1 MPMVTENSA
10 AQLGRALGSGTPV
23 APPPGPKRW
32 PAWYFSLADALSAA
46 RAPVLAASAYF
57 AVVALPDQSAE
68 AARMMLDWHWFSL
81 IVGVVLW
88 GAFSA
93 YLAITLAAMAS
104 RAFRIDSKAR
114 ALAAP
119 VVQKFLML
127 VLLAA
132 PFLAGF
138 FALGG
143 HHIIGSVVSP
153 LLERETWTE
162 LLSQVA
168 TERVLRQEAPVSM
181 ARASFAF
188 ILDSNVS
195 VFLYSLVEAAFR
207 GFAIL
212 MLAIYF
218 GLPTIVI
225 AFVLLYGALAGL
237 ANALAWILSRLGI
250 RARRLDPAWPVVEV
264 FDHHFLDLHGEKL
277 EGVAVTIGVLFL
289 IWTIGWGVAE
299 YLFGI
304 YVEIPTLFFLP
315 IWATALCAA
324 LIGLVWLSARW
335 HVPVLVP
342 CLVFASLW
350 SCADISDNHDIRH
363 RLVPQLAQAALPIPG
378 GDGARPPGRAQVDAD
393 PRRPLTDTFRLWLD
407 QRADMARWHQAG
419 RPFPVLLVAAE
430 GGGARAAYFTA
441 LVMEELR
448 ARCPRLLHHTFL
460 MVGVSGGSLG
470 SALVA
475 ASAQAAPP
483 APGPG
488 CEPPGAAPAEA
499 RGAAADAAR
508 VLEADLLSPLVRGT
522 LVSDLLARLIPWDW
536 PYIFGDGWLRR
547 SWNWA
552 VREPF
557 TDITDRSRYLER
569 AVDRAWRDRT
579 GRALEQLS
587 FEGVWEGTRG
597 DVPALMLLTTD
608 VATGRRVAVSHVTMP
623 GRADAPVSGC
633 AELPG
638 FDQPVAEIARMRTL
652 AEDVPGIDMP
662 LSTAALLSAR
672 FTLLSPAGTLPCPG
686 PRRRL
691 VDGGYFENSGLTTML
706 DVIDSLRDIARERRV
721 ALVMLRIENS
731 RATTNPSNVAGAAP
745 ELPPGSLVELA
756 SPVRALM
763 ATRSARAEQAR
774 AAAQRVVQ
782 LSRQA
787 CAAATAALPCVE
799 IREVAFALSPG
810 CVPIPLGWSLSD
822 EARRDMQNQL
832 LGKPD
837 SGRRVCVS
845 RGAPGRAQN
854 RLALDMV
861 QRLLAPP

>member
-1 MPMVTENSA
+1 MVTENSA
-10 AQLGRALGSGTPV
+10 ARVGRRLGSGAPA

-46 RAPVLAASAYF
+46 RAPVIAACAYF

-68 AARMMLDWHWFSL
+68 AARMLLDWHWFFRST
-81 IVGVVLW
+81 GVVLW
-88 GAFSA
+88 AVFSG
-93 YLAITLAAMAS
+93 YLALTFAAMAG
-104 RAFRIDSKAR
+104 RAFGIDSKAR
-114 ALAAP
+114 ARAASA
-119 VVQKFLML
+119 VQKLL
-127 VLLAA
+127 ILLLLAA

-138 FALGG
+138 FALSS
-143 HHIIGSVVSP
+143 HHVIWNAVSP
-153 LLERETWTE
+153 LLEWETYTE
-162 LLSQVA
+162 FLAQVT
-168 TERVLRQEAPVSM
+168 TERALRQEAPTQI
-181 ARASFAF
+181 AGPALAF
-188 ILDSNVS
+188 IWDSKFF
-195 VFLYSLVEAAFR
+195 VFLYSLVKAAYR
-207 GFAIL
+207 GLSIAAL
-212 MLAIYF
+212 GTYF
-218 GLPTIVI
+218 GVPTLLI
-225 AFVLLYGALAGL
+225 AGVVAYAVLAGL
-237 ANALAWILSRLGI
+237 ANLLAWVVSRFGMG
-250 RARRLDPAWPVVEV
+250 RPFRLTPSWAIVHV
-264 FDHHFLDLHGEKL
+264 FDRFFLNLHGRTL
-277 EGVAVTIGVLFL
+277 EGVAIAVGLLFL
-289 IWTIGWGVAE
+289 AWTIGWGITE

-304 YVEIPTLFFLP
+304 YVEIPTLLFLP
-315 IWATALCAA
+315 IWATALCAV
-324 LIGLVWLSARW
+324 LIGLVRLSARW
-335 HVPVLVP
+335 HIPVLVP
-342 CLVFASLW
+342 CLVFGLLW

-378 GDGARPPGRAQVDAD
+378 GDGAGPPTRAQVDAD
-393 PRRPLTDTFRLWLD
+393 PRRLVTDTFRVWLD
-407 QRADMARWHQAG
+407 QRTDMARWHQAD

-430 GGGARAAYFTA
+430 GGGARAAYFTT

-460 MVGVSGGSLG
+460 MIGVSGGSLG

-475 ASAQAAPP
+475 AGAQATPP

-499 RGAAADAAR
+499 RGAATDAAR
-508 VLEADLLSPLVRGT
+508 TLEADLLSPLVRGT

-536 PYIFGDGWLRR
+536 PYIFGDGALRR

-552 VREPF
+552 VREPL

-569 AVDRAWRDRT
+569 AVDRAWHRRT

-638 FDQPVAEIARMRTL
+638 IDQPVTEIARMRTL

-763 ATRSARAEQAR
+763 ATRSARGEQAR

-787 CAAATAALPCVE
+787 CAAATAALPCVD
-799 IREVAFALSPG
+799 IREVAFTLSPG

-832 LGKPD
+832 LGRSD
-837 SGRRVCVS
+837 GGRSVCLS

-854 RLALDMV
+854 RLSLDMV
-861 QRLLAPP
+861 QRLLTPP

>member
-119 VVQKFLML
+119 VVQKFLIL
-127 VLLAA
+127 LLLAA

-162 LLSQVA
+162 LLAQVA
-168 TERVLRQEAPVSM
+168 MERVLRQEAPVSM
-181 ARASFAF
+181 ARAFFAF
-188 ILDSNVS
+188 ILDSNVF
-195 VFLYSLVEAAFR
+195 VFLYSLVEVAFR

-536 PYIFGDGWLRR
+536 PYIFGGGWLRR

-579 GRALEQLS
+579 GRTLDQLS

-597 DVPALMLLTTD
+597 DVPAFGAD
-608 VATGRRVAVSHVTMP
+608 HHARCDRQPARHRAGAPGGAGDAAHREQPGDDEPVQCRGRGAGAAAGVAGGARLAGARPDGDALGTGRTGAGGGAAGGAALAPGLRGGDRGAALRRYPRGGVRAVARLRADPARLVAVRRGPAGHAEPASRQTRQRAPRLRQPRRAWARAEPP
-623 GRADAPVSGC
+623 GARHGPAPARTALTGRPDG
-633 AELPG
+633 LP
-638 FDQPVAEIARMRTL
+638 
-652 AEDVPGIDMP
+652 
-662 LSTAALLSAR
+662 
-672 FTLLSPAGTLPCPG
+672 SPAGPSTVRHAWCCTSRNARIVALNARIASLGSMVKVGRKPG
-686 PRRRL
+686 PG
-691 VDGGYFENSGLTTML
+691 VQPMMIS
-706 DVIDSLRDIARERRV
+706 S
-721 ALVMLRIENS
+721 
-731 RATTNPSNVAGAAP
+731 
-745 ELPPGSLVELA
+745 
-756 SPVRALM
+756 SPR
-763 ATRSARAEQAR
+763 
-774 AAAQRVVQ
+774 
-782 LSRQA
+782 
-787 CAAATAALPCVE
+787 
-799 IREVAFALSPG
+799 
-810 CVPIPLGWSLSD
+810 
-822 EARRDMQNQL
+822 
-832 LGKPD
+832 
-837 SGRRVCVS
+837 
-845 RGAPGRAQN
+845 
-854 RLALDMV
+854 
-861 QRLLAPP
+861 

>member
-1 MPMVTENSA
+1 MVTEHSA
-10 AQLGRALGSGTPV
+10 AQADRASGSGNPV
-23 APPPGPKRW
+23 PPPPGPKRW

-46 RAPVLAASAYF
+46 RAPVIAASAYF
-57 AVVALPDQSAE
+57 IVVALPDQSAE
-68 AARMMLDWHWFSL
+68 AARMLLDWHWFFRTT
-81 IVGVVLW
+81 GVVLW
-88 GAFSA
+88 AVFSA
-93 YLAITLAAMAS
+93 YLAITLAAMAG
-104 RAFRIDSKAR
+104 RAFGIDSKAR
-114 ALAAP
+114 ALAASA
-119 VVQKFLML
+119 VQKLL
-127 VLLAA
+127 ILLLLAA

-138 FALGG
+138 FALSG
-143 HHIIGSVVSP
+143 HRIIWNAVSP
-153 LLERETWTE
+153 LLELETYTDF
-162 LLSQVA
+162 LAQV
-168 TERVLRQEAPVSM
+168 TMERALRQEAPTQIAGAVL
-181 ARASFAF
+181 AF
-188 ILDSNVS
+188 IWDSEFL
-195 VFLYSLVEAAFR
+195 VFLYSLVKAAFR
-207 GFAIL
+207 GFSIVAL
-212 MLAIYF
+212 GVYF
-218 GLPTIVI
+218 GLPTMLI
-225 AFVLLYGALAGL
+225 AGVLAYAVLAGI
-237 ANALAWILSRLGI
+237 ANALAWIPSRLGMGRPFRLSPS
-250 RARRLDPAWPVVEV
+250 RAIVQV
-264 FDHHFLDLHGEKL
+264 FDRYFLDLHGRTL
-277 EGVAVTIGVLFL
+277 EGVAIAVGLFFL
-289 IWTIGWGVAE
+289 AWTIVWGITE

-304 YVEIPTLFFLP
+304 YLEIPTLLFLP

-324 LIGLVWLSARW
+324 LIGLVRLSERW
-335 HVPVLVP
+335 HIPVLVP

-363 RLVPQLAQAALPIPG
+363 RLVPQLAHAVRPIQG
-378 GDGARPPGRAQVDAD
+378 GDGAGPSARELVDAD
-393 PRRPLTDTFRLWLD
+393 PRRPVTDTFRVWLD
-407 QRADMARWHQAG
+407 QRADMARWHRAG

-430 GGGARAAYFTA
+430 GGGARAAYFTT

-460 MVGVSGGSLG
+460 MIGVSGGSLG

-483 APGPG
+483 ATGQG
-488 CEPPGAAPAEA
+488 CEPPGAAPEGA
-499 RGAAADAAR
+499 RGAATDAAR

-522 LVSDLLARLIPWDW
+522 LVADLLARLIPWDW
-536 PYIFGDGWLRR
+536 PYIFGDGALRR
-547 SWNWA
+547 GWNWA

-569 AVDRAWRDRT
+569 AVDRAWHGRT

-623 GRADAPVSGC
+623 GRADAPASGC

-638 FDQPVAEIARMRTL
+638 NDQPVTEIARMRTL

-721 ALVMLRIENS
+721 ELVMLRIENS

-745 ELPPGSLVELA
+745 ELPAGSLVELA

-763 ATRSARAEQAR
+763 ATRSARGEQAR

-787 CAAATAALPCVE
+787 CAAATAAMPCVE

-832 LGKPD
+832 LGKSD
-837 SGRRVCVS
+837 GGRSVCVS

-854 RLALDMV
+854 RLSLDMV
-861 QRLLAPP
+861 QRLLTPP